1 MFGRATIRLSIG
13 PHSSIFTAIV
23 LSIVTRALRSFAGQL
38 SIGDKA
44 RLNSFCRK
52 AFRCGL
58 CYQTFSIYE
67 LIIISAGDKKLF
79 RNMSK

>member
-1 MFGRATIRLSIG
+1 MKCQGLSRDALHI
-13 PHSSIFTAIV
+13 IFTAIV
-23 LSIVTRALRSFAGQL
+23 LSVVTYALPSFAGQL

-52 AFRCGL
+52 AFRRGL

-67 LIIISAGDKKLF
+67 LISTRDKKLF
-79 RNMSK
+79 RKMST